1 MHKLAMKSL
10 LPIMLL
16 SMLLGCGT
24 TKKEPSYTNEKLKA
38 QKLSEE
44 VLQAMQPNSTEV
56 LKRADEWLRTS
67 EQLLNSATQN

>member
-1 MHKLAMKSL
+1 MLKPAMKGL
-10 LPIMLL
+10 LLVMLL

-24 TKKEPSYTNEKLKA
+24 TKKELTYTNEKLKA

-56 LKRADEWLRTS
+56 LKRADEWLKTS
-67 EQLLNSATQN
+67 EQLLNSVTQK